1 MYVRYCL
8 VEIARKSVT
17 EINKY
22 GKEILRYGPILFCG
36 GAKVS
41 SSAMIVRG

>member
-22 GKEILRYGPILFCG
+22 GKEILRYGPIQNCSV
-36 GAKVS
+36 A
-41 SSAMIVRG
+41 VRRCPHQQ